1 MPNQP
6 FFIGRVIKGS
16 GKGSAQGVPTLNL
29 DLADIPA
36 DLEEGIYAARVVI
49 EGKSFDAAVHYGER
63 PVHGLGKSFEAHL
76 LTEKHQPSPAGL
88 RSTGQALSTKHQTVT
103 VEVVKRLR
111 EVRDFETEEE
121 LKDQIERDI
130 QEVKK
135 ILQST

>member
-63 PVHGLGKSFEAHL
+63 PVHGLGKRFEAHL
-76 LTEKHQPSPAGL
+76 LAEKSEI
-88 RSTGQALSTKHQTVT
+88 RSTKSEKVT
-103 VEVVKRLR
+103 IEIVKRLR